1 MSSRDNDK
9 KDKKEKPEEKG
20 SGAFVGAMIGDIFAV
35 FIFFLCGSIF
45 LSLSLFYS
53 KYKMNGRDANLP
65 PYTTVFPYKNMF
77 TDSESQMWVYRFGR
91 WITESV
97 VFSFSNNRYYLDKI
111 MEYSGNLVKT
121 SVKDDGILSLL
132 GLLVGPFIMALL
144 VMISY
149 IAGWGST
156 LLGSLLNI
164 EQMIPNFFE
173 AILLALP
180 LLIPLMIYPFFI
192 MFSAG
197 SVSMG
202 VGIVQ
207 FFMMLGFFMI
217 TPFMNVNIRQDI
229 VNILIKHRYVIF
241 LAMCAFITI
250 DAFKHLGDTGGYVSL
265 GITLAALLV
274 FIFMRVF

>member
-20 SGAFVGAMIGDIFAV
+20 AGAFVGAMIGDIFAV

-65 PYTTVFPYKNMF
+65 PYTTEFPYKNMF
-77 TDSESQMWVYRFGR
+77 TDSDSQSWIYRFGR
-91 WITESV
+91 WITDSMI
-97 VFSFSNNRYYLDKI
+97 FSFSNNRYFLDKI
-111 MEYSGNLVKT
+111 MDYSGNLVKT
-121 SVKDDGILSLL
+121 SVKDNGLLSLL
-132 GLLVGPFIMALL
+132 ALLIGPFIMALL
-144 VMISY
+144 VMVSY
-149 IAGWGST
+149 VLGWGST
-156 LLGSLLNI
+156 LIGSLLNI
-164 EQMIPNFFE
+164 EQMIPSFFE

-180 LLIPLMIYPFFI
+180 LLIPLIIYPFFI

-207 FFMMLGFFMI
+207 FFIMLGFFMI

-229 VNILIKHRYVIF
+229 LNTLIKHRFVIF
-241 LAMCAFITI
+241 LAMCAFITG
-250 DAFKHLGDTGGYVSL
+250 DAFKLLGETGGYVSL

-274 FIFMRVF
+274 FIFMRIF

>member
-20 SGAFVGAMIGDIFAV
+20 AGAFVGAMIGDIFAV

-111 MEYSGNLVKT
+111 MEYSGDLVKT
-121 SVKDDGILSLL
+121 SVKDNGLLSLL
-132 GLLVGPFIMALL
+132 ALLIGPFIMALL

-164 EQMIPNFFE
+164 EQMIPSFFE

-192 MFSAG
+192 M
-197 SVSMG
+197 
-202 VGIVQ
+202 

-229 VNILIKHRYVIF
+229 VNILIKDRYVIF
-241 LAMCAFITI
+241 LAMSAFITI

>member
-1 MSSRDNDK
+1 MSTRD
-9 KDKKEKPEEKG
+9 KDKKSSKEAKG
-20 SGAFVGAMIGDIFAV
+20 AGPFLGAMIGDIFAV

-65 PYTTVFPYKNMF
+65 PYTTEFPYKNMF
-77 TDSESQMWVYRFGR
+77 TDSDSQSWIYRFGR
-91 WITESV
+91 WITDSMI
-97 VFSFSNNRYYLDKI
+97 FSFSNNRYFLDKI
-111 MEYSGNLVKT
+111 MDYSGNLVKT
-121 SVKDDGILSLL
+121 SVKDNGLLSLL
-132 GLLVGPFIMALL
+132 ALLIGPFIMALL
-144 VMISY
+144 VMVSY
-149 IAGWGST
+149 VSGWGST
-156 LLGSLLNI
+156 LIGSLLNI
-164 EQMIPNFFE
+164 EQMIPSFFE

-180 LLIPLMIYPFFI
+180 LLIPLIIYPFFI

-207 FFMMLGFFMI
+207 FFIMLGFFMI

-229 VNILIKHRYVIF
+229 LNTLIKHRFVIF
-241 LAMCAFITI
+241 LAMCAFITG
-250 DAFKHLGDTGGYVSL
+250 DAFKLLGETGGYVSL

-274 FIFMRVF
+274 FIFMRIF